1 MDQKFE
7 AILGEWFI
15 KQASNYVDN
24 EIRQFEVGW
33 SRQGDL
39 IRVYVPTLCMYNK
52 QHKWSVTVFYS
63 QFLSIDILG
72 ALHD

>member
-39 IRVYVPTLCMYNK
+39 IRVYLHCACIINNTNDLLLYF
-52 QHKWSVTVFYS
+52 TVNFCPLI
-63 QFLSIDILG
+63 F
-72 ALHD
+72 